1 MIPYEELKDQ
11 VVLVTGGTQGIGE
24 AVAGYFADQQCRVA
38 INGRRLDDKV
48 QNVLDRI
55 GAFPAM
61 GDIKDPVV
69 AASVVQNTMEQFG
82 RLDVLVANA
91 AGMSMKPFLEQEEE
105 EWWHQVKINLTGH
118 IACIKEA
125 LPRMIRQGGG
135 TIIIVSS
142 FFGSLGWNN
151 ATGYGSSKS
160 GLLTLGQHLSKVYAK
175 DNIRVGI
182 IIPGV
187 IRTPQL
193 NVDAQDLGITY
204 EEVCD
209 MYAKDIA
216 MGRLGKP
223 EEIAEMAV
231 FMATEQ
237 GGKSLSGRHIQVSG
251 GEYRSTPYYIW

>member
-1 MIPYEELKDQ
+1 MIRYNELENK

-24 AVAGYFADQQCRVA
+24 AVSASFADQKSKVA
-38 INGRRLDDKV
+38 INGRKLDDKV
-48 QNVLDRI
+48 KKVLDKT
-55 GAFPAM
+55 GGLPVM
-61 GDIKDPVV
+61 GDI
-69 AASVVQNTMEQFG
+69 SNTDNATRIVRETIDHFG
-82 RLDVLVANA
+82 RVDVLVANA
-91 AGMSMKPFLEQEEE
+91 AGMSMKPFLEQDQV
-105 EWWHQVKINLTGH
+105 EWWEQVRINLTGH
-118 IACIKEA
+118 LACIQAA
-125 LPRMIRQGGG
+125 LPNMIANGGG

-160 GLLTLGQHLSKVYAK
+160 GLLTMGQYLAKRYAN

-193 NVDAQDLGITY
+193 NVDAVDLGITY
-204 EEVCD
+204 DEVCD

-223 EEIAEMAV
+223 EEIAEAAV
-231 FMATEQ
+231 FMATED
-237 GGKSLSGRHIQVSG
+237 GGRALSGRHLIVSG
-251 GEYRSTPYYIW
+251 GEYRSTPYYV